1 MEYHD
6 RAMKPGTLAIV
17 SAVALGVVGYAAW
30 TLMADPGRTKAARS
44 RASTAEADDEEAE
57 EGGKTRTQPKGGI
70 ARRDP
75 TLKGDA
81 RRKPVGGPPPR
92 PVPKVSLEK
101 AREDF
106 KAVLAEYDELLDNE
120 TVIDNKQWID
130 LYAKGADALT
140 PLQQHLSW
148 KVEAEAEELRTS
160 QEAYREKINE
170 LQRQVS
176 RPPSPH

>member
-1 MEYHD
+1 
-6 RAMKPGTLAIV
+6 MKPGTLAIV

-30 TLMADPGRTKAARS
+30 TLMADPGHTKAARS
-44 RASTAEADDEEAE
+44 RASTEEPDDEEADE
-57 EGGKTRTQPKGGI
+57 DGESRTQPKGGI

-75 TLKGDA
+75 TTKGDA

-92 PVPKVSLEK
+92 PVPKVSLDK

-106 KAVLAEYDELLDNE
+106 KAVLAEYDELLENE
-120 TVIDNKQWID
+120 TVIDNKQWVD

-148 KVEAEAEELRTS
+148 QVEAEAEELRTS

>member
-1 MEYHD
+1 MEYHGHP
-6 RAMKPGTLAIV
+6 MKPGTLAIV

-30 TLMADPGRTKAARS
+30 TLMADPGRTKAARTRARDAEPDDTDADADRPS
-44 RASTAEADDEEAE
+44 RS
-57 EGGKTRTQPKGGI
+57 QPKGGI
-70 ARRDP
+70 QRRDP
-75 TLKGDA
+75 TTKGDA
-81 RRKPVGGPPPR
+81 RRKPKGGPPPR

-106 KAVLAEYDELLDNE
+106 KAVLAEYDELLENE
-120 TVIDNKQWID
+120 TVIDNKQWVD
-130 LYAKGADALT
+130 LYAKGAEALT

-160 QEAYREKINE
+160 QEAYRSKINE

-176 RPPSPH
+176 RPPPP

>member
-1 MEYHD
+1 MEYHG
-6 RAMKPGTLAIV
+6 RAMKPGTLAVV

-44 RASTAEADDEEAE
+44 RASTEARQDEEADE
-57 EGGKTRTQPKGGI
+57 DGKPRTQPKGGI

-75 TLKGDA
+75 TTKGDA

-106 KAVLAEYDELLDNE
+106 KAVLAEYDELLENE
-120 TVIDNKQWID
+120 TVIDNKRWVD
-130 LYAKGADALT
+130 LYAKGAEALT